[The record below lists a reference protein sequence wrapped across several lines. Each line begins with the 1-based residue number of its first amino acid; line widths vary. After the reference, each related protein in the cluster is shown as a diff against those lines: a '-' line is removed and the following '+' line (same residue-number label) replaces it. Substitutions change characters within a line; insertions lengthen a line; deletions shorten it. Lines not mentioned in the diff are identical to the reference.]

1 MYALGVK
8 EPVFVKNAAE
18 AVKTMQ
24 QVSYYSRWDARFAI
38 KRESVQNAAVMDG
51 HHINAEEG

>member
-1 MYALGVK
+1 M
-8 EPVFVKNAAE
+8 AE

-38 KRESVQNAAVMDG
+38 KPESVQNAAVMDG